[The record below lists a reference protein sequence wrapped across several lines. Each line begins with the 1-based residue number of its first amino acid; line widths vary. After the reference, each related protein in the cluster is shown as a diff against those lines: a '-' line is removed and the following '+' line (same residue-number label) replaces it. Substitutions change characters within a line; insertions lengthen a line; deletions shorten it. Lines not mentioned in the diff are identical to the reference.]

1 MQTPYVLPAI
11 KLLCALQECAP
22 MAPEKVR
29 MVHGV
34 DGRATGEAYVHIS
47 GEGARLRFALA
58 KDRMLMPVS
67 RHCGTL

>member
-1 MQTPYVLPAI
+1 
-11 KLLCALQECAP
+11 

-47 GEGARLRFALA
+47 GDGARLRFALA

-67 RHCGTL
+67 RRCGTC

>member
-1 MQTPYVLPAI
+1 
-11 KLLCALQECAP
+11 

-67 RHCGTL
+67 RRCGTLQHVLCKEAQH